1 MTYDEHR
8 NTVLF
13 LSCSTPGRSSLSGTG
28 TAAWLLRA
36 VAQCVWGS
44 RRTLAFGRSTL
55 CLGMKPLVQADEES
69 V

>member
-13 LSCSTPGRSSLSGTG
+13 LSVLDTWPKFLEWHRDGGLAFAGGGAVRLGI
-28 TAAWLLRA
+28 AAD
-36 VAQCVWGS
+36 
-44 RRTLAFGRSTL
+44 AFGRSTL